1 MNASLALMKQAA
13 LSGKLVCIVGPTA
26 SGKSALAL
34 ALCEQIDG
42 ELVSADSVQVYKRFR
57 LGTSKP
63 SAEER
68 ARVPHHLVD
77 FLEPHDTMT
86 GARYPVLADAAIAD
100 IRARGKVPVV
110 CGGTFLWVRA
120 LVRGIVAL
128 PDPDPQIRALLEH
141 EAQTLGRAALH
152 ERLRRV
158 DPESALR
165 LHPNDFVRVSR
176 ALEVY
181 MQTARK
187 LSEWQGEHGFA
198 QVRHEHALFGVTRPI
213 EELRVRI
220 RARIQEWLS
229 QDWVDE
235 VRELHAQGYGDARA
249 MGSLGFK
256 EISAHLRG
264 ELPLHALED
273 SIEIATRIYV
283 RRQTTWLRSQEV
295 AWL

>member
-1 MNASLALMKQAA
+1 MSEVHPAVLAAA
-13 LSGKLVCIVGPTA
+13 QSGKLVCIVGPTA
-26 SGKSALAL
+26 SGKSDIAL
-34 ALCEQIDG
+34 ALCEQIGG
-42 ELVSADSVQVYKRFR
+42 EIVSADSVQVYKHFR

-63 SAEER
+63 SPEELAR
-68 ARVPHHLVD
+68 APHHLVD
-77 FLEPHDTMT
+77 FLQPHDTMT

-120 LVRGIVAL
+120 LVRGIVEL
-128 PDPDPQIRALLEH
+128 PDPDPAVRTMLEH
-141 EAQTLGRAALH
+141 DERTLGRTALH
-152 ERLRRV
+152 TRLAGV

-187 LSEWQGEHGFA
+187 LSDWQGEHGFA
-198 QVRHEHALFGVTRPI
+198 NIRHEHVLFGVTQPI
-213 EELRVRI
+213 EELRARI
-220 RARIQEWLS
+220 RARIRAWLAAG
-229 QDWVDE
+229 WVEE
-235 VRELHAQGYGDARA
+235 VRGLHAQGYGDARA

-264 ELPLHALED
+264 ELAQSALED

-283 RRQTTWLRSQEV
+283 RRQTTWLRSQDVE
-295 AWL
+295 WL